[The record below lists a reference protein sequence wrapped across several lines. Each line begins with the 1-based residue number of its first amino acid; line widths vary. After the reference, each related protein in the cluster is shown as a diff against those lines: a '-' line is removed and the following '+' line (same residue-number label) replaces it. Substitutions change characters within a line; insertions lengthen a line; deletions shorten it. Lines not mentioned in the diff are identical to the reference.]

1 MGYYIMLDQ
10 PKDLKVHFIGF
21 GPKTLGL
28 DSYIAVKSAANIYN
42 IKPIFWGMDIDIWFK
57 RIQEIAKIEVVPNI
71 TKEFTSTLE
80 YLAQKA
86 DYIRYWALA
95 NYGGLYLDSD
105 TVCVKSIFT
114 MPELNSGIT
123 IATEQITH
131 AVEGGT
137 MYSDEPFNIDMFKIL
152 KECHTRMLKQEVV
165 CYSEYGP
172 VLLTNLALSDMKI
185 NVIDPYYCDFY
196 PWQLWQKWF
205 DDNVDLD
212 ERIYIIHWWG
222 KNARPTVQSL
232 TSEYLINSSSFFAQA
247 VRKSLK
253 DDPYVFSMG

>member
-1 MGYYIMLDQ
+1 MLDQ
-10 PKDLKVHFIGF
+10 PKDLKIHFVGF

-28 DSYIAVKSAANIYN
+28 DSYIAIKSAANVYGV
-42 IKPIFWGMDIDIWFK
+42 KPIFWGMDIDPDDIWFK

-71 TKEFTSTLE
+71 IKEFTSTLGF
-80 YLAQKA
+80 LAQKA

-105 TVCVKSIFT
+105 TVCIKSIFT
-114 MPELNSGIT
+114 MPELCSGVT
-123 IATEQITH
+123 IATEQETH

-137 MYSDEPFNIDMFKIL
+137 MYSDEPFNIDMVKIL
-152 KECHTRMLKQEVV
+152 KACHTRMEKHEAVG
-165 CYSEYGP
+165 YEEYGP
-172 VLLTNLALSDMKI
+172 GLLSNLEPLGIKI
-185 NVIDPYYCDFY
+185 NTIDPCYCDFY
-196 PWQLWQKWF
+196 KWQLWQKWF
-205 DDNVDLD
+205 DENCDLD
-212 ERIYIIHWWG
+212 ECIYLIHWWG

-253 DDPYVFSMG
+253 DDPYVFSMR